1 MRTMDVGELY
11 HSLKIENIVA
21 SGRVAE
27 ALDIEF
33 LSGALDGCVLNKK
46 KFPGAIYHMKVPKI
60 ALLLF
65 SSGKIVM
72 TGISNKDEF
81 HEGLATIVRQ
91 LQQHGIQTLESP
103 DVVISNMVCSY
114 DSGNFINLNKVVLT
128 LSHERVEYEP
138 EQFPGLVYRID
149 DPKVV
154 ALLFSS
160 GKFILTGAKKI
171 EDVKLAID
179 YLEER
184 LKQIQ

>member
-1 MRTMDVGELY
+1 MDVEGLY
-11 HSLKIENIVA
+11 DSLKIENIVA
-21 SGRVAE
+21 SGRIAE
-27 ALDIEF
+27 ALDIEY
-33 LSGALDGCVLNKK
+33 LSGVLDGCVLNKK
-46 KFPGAIYHMKVPKI
+46 KFPGAVYHMKTPEI

-81 HEGLATIVRQ
+81 QEGLSAIISQ
-91 LQQHGIQTLESP
+91 LQHHGIETLASP

-114 DSGNFINLNKVVLT
+114 DSGDFINLNKVVLT
-128 LSHERVEYEP
+128 LSHESVEYEP

-160 GKFILTGAKKI
+160 GKFILTGAKNLD
-171 EDVKLAID
+171 DVKLSID
-179 YLEER
+179 YLSDR
-184 LKQIQ
+184 LRQIR

>member
-1 MRTMDVGELY
+1 MVVGDAY
-11 HSLKIENIVA
+11 NSLKIENIVA

-27 ALDIEF
+27 ALDIEY
-33 LSGALDGCVLNKK
+33 LSDALDGCVLNKK
-46 KFPGAIYHMKVPKI
+46 KFPGAIYHMKSPEI

-72 TGISNKDEF
+72 TGISNKNEF
-81 HEGLATIVRQ
+81 EKGLSTITGQ
-91 LQQHGIQTLESP
+91 LQQLGIQTLESP

-114 DSGNFINLNKVVLT
+114 DSGDFINLNKVVLT

-160 GKFILTGAKKI
+160 GKFILTGAKNLD
-171 EDVKLAID
+171 DVKLSID
-179 YLEER
+179 YLTDR
-184 LKQIQ
+184 LRQIQ

>member
-1 MRTMDVGELY
+1 
-11 HSLKIENIVA
+11 
-21 SGRVAE
+21 
-27 ALDIEF
+27 
-33 LSGALDGCVLNKK
+33 
-46 KFPGAIYHMKVPKI
+46 MKTPKI
-60 ALLLF
+60 AFLLF

-81 HEGLATIVRQ
+81 YEGLSTIIDQ

-160 GKFILTGAKKI
+160 GKFILTGAKNLD
-171 EDVKLAID
+171 DVKLAID
-179 YLEER
+179 YLRER
-184 LKQIQ
+184 LNQIR